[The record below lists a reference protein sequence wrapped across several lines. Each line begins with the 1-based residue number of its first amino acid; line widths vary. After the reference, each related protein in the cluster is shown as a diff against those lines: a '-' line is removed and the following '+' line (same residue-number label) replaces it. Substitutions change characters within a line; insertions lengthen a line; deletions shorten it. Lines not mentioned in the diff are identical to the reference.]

1 MNYKVTVSNYKND
14 KYYPK
19 VMQAVDEILEID
31 KEILSSEIL
40 QRIGVLSKENYNK
53 WKVGKVRY
61 LEQVITCN
69 LSKATRILSIL
80 GFHAHDMNLIK
91 MIMYVKFKGEIL
103 RFTKSGYKKGE
114 ELYARQYNKIGQ

>member
-1 MNYKVTVSNYKND
+1 MNYKVTVSNYKDD

-19 VMQAVDEILEID
+19 VVQAVDEILEID
-31 KEILSSEIL
+31 KEVISTEIL

-53 WKVGKVRY
+53 WSVGKVRY

-69 LSKATRILSIL
+69 LSKAIRILSIL
-80 GFHAHDMNLIK
+80 GFHAHDMNLYK
-91 MIMYVKFKGEIL
+91 TVRYVKFKGKIL

-114 ELYARQYNKIGQ
+114 ELYARQFTKVGG